1 MKASNKGYIRKIE
14 TFGTLDGPGIRTV
27 LFFSGCPLRCLYCH
41 NPDMW
46 EVKKDDSVEVEAIMQ
61 QLVQMKAYYGKEGG
75 VTFCGGEPL
84 SQPGFLLELSKR
96 CKEEGIHTCLD
107 TSGCGVEDSFEE
119 ILKYIDLIL
128 LDIKGLNPAMQKE
141 LSGKEFDQ
149 SPFIKKAQ
157 ELQVPLWIRMVVVP
171 GYNDK
176 ESDMDVLVAITQN
189 LRYVEKVELLPYHLL
204 GMKKY
209 EELHLEYPLKG
220 IVGMDADAMKVLQ
233 EYIDNRVELAR

>member
-1 MKASNKGYIRKIE
+1 MKASSKGYIRKIE

-84 SQPGFLLELSKR
+84 SQPAFLLELAKR

-107 TSGCGVEDSFEE
+107 TSGCGIEDSFDE

-128 LDIKGLNPAMQKE
+128 LDIKGLNPAMQRI

-149 SPFIKKAQ
+149 APFIKKAQ
-157 ELQVPLWIRMVVVP
+157 ELQIPLWIRMVVIP

-176 ESDMDVLVAITQN
+176 ESDMDDLGTIIQN
-189 LRYVEKVELLPYHLL
+189 LQNVEKVELLPYHLL

-209 EELHLEYPLKG
+209 EELHFEYPLKDVESMS
-220 IVGMDADAMKVLQ
+220 IDKVKELQ
-233 EYIDNRVELAR
+233 EYIDEKLK

>member
-1 MKASNKGYIRKIE
+1 MKASSKGYIRKIE

-46 EVKKDDSVEVEAIMQ
+46 EIKNDDSVEVEAIMQ

-84 SQPGFLLELSKR
+84 SQPTFLLELAKR

-107 TSGCGVEDSFEE
+107 TSGCGVADNFDE

-128 LDIKGLNPAMQKE
+128 LDIKGLNPAMQRE

-149 SPFIKKAQ
+149 VPFIKKAQ
-157 ELQVPLWIRMVVVP
+157 ELQIPLWIRMVVIP

-176 ESDMDVLVAITQN
+176 ESDMDDLGTIIQSLQN
-189 LRYVEKVELLPYHLL
+189 VEKVELLPYHLL

-209 EELHLEYPLKG
+209 EELHLEYPLKD
-220 IVGMDADAMKVLQ
+220 VEGMSIDKVKELQ
-233 EYIDNRVELAR
+233 EYIDEKLK